1 MRLIPQRKS
10 QTQKTVDTIV
20 TWLKIG
26 AVAGAARG
34 AGKGAKKGVQR
45 ATKKTPVLRKAP
57 IVLAAGG
64 AAVVAAKKLRSSDG
78 STPSQPQQSH
88 QAPAAVP
95 G

>member
-1 MRLIPQRKS
+1 MRLLPKRKS
-10 QTQKTVDTIV
+10 QPQKTVDTVV

-26 AVAGAARG
+26 AVAGAAKG

-57 IVLAAGG
+57 SVLAAGG
-64 AAVVAAKKLRSSDG
+64 AAVVATKKLRSTDDS
-78 STPSQPQQSH
+78 SPSQSQQTP

>member
-1 MRLIPQRKS
+1 MRLIPRRKS
-10 QTQKTVDTIV
+10 KPQQTVDTIV
-20 TWLKIG
+20 TWLKLG

-45 ATKKTPVLRKAP
+45 ATKKTPALKGAP
-57 IVLAAGG
+57 IVLAAAGG
-64 AAVVAAKKLRSSDG
+64 ATLVAVKKLRSTDG
-78 STPSQPQQSH
+78 STPQQTQ